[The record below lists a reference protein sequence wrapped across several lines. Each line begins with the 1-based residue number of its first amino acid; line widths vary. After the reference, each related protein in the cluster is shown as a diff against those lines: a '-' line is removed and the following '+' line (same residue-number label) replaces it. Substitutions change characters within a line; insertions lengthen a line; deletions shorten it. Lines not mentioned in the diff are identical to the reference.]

1 MFILK
6 RTKKLKTHSN
16 GKSHNKTKN
25 KNKNN
30 KMIPKY
36 SEHLSEPWFS
46 MISLGL
52 KTVEGRLN
60 KGRFKDMEVGDIIEW
75 HNEDFKERK
84 FLTKI
89 IEKNEYKTFEEYLV
103 SEGLSACLPGIPSL
117 EHGLSV
123 YFKYFSKEK
132 ESEFGVVAIKIKV
145 IL

>member
-1 MFILK
+1 MFTLK
-6 RTKKLKTHSN
+6 RTKKLKN
-16 GKSHNKTKN
+16 GKNKRHNKS
-25 KNKNN
+25 NKNN

-36 SEHLSEPWFS
+36 SKHLSEPWFS
-46 MISLGL
+46 MISIGL

-89 IEKNEYKTFEEYLV
+89 IGKNEYKTFEEYLV
-103 SEGLSACLPGIPSL
+103 SE
-117 EHGLSV
+117 GLSV

>member
-1 MFILK
+1 MVTPK
-6 RTKKLKTHSN
+6 RTKKLKTHSKD
-16 GKSHNKTKN
+16 KSHNKTKN
-25 KNKNN
+25 KNNNN

-46 MISLGL
+46 MISIGL

-60 KGRFKDMEVGDIIEW
+60 KGRFNDMEIGDIIEW

-84 FLTKI
+84 ILTKI
-89 IEKNEYKTFEEYLV
+89 IEKNKYKTFEEYLV